1 MFYIR
6 KKNIEKFKKS
16 IELFYEKTNEVVRVI
31 HFRNPK
37 DFEKFLE
44 DFRLMRYPGY
54 SWRYF
59 DKSKKSI

>member
-16 IELFYEKTNEVVRVI
+16 IELFDEKTNEVVRVI